1 MIEYYI
7 YSIPVFVVAE
17 ELEPE
22 VDIPAFCTEV
32 EQILPEQLLNNVEV
46 VYIGQFNHLGDRNAA
61 YSNGGIYINSM
72 EPTNFDMVEN
82 FVHEVA
88 HSLEIDHGAQIY
100 SSEVRDEF
108 LGKRER
114 LRHLLEAEGHKIN
127 PALYSFT
134 EYTEKF
140 DNFLANVVGYP
151 LLLTLTM
158 GLFASPYGATSLQEY
173 FANGFEKYFLDNPR
187 RVRDISPIL
196 YAKIEEIIDDNTPR
210 S

>member
-7 YSIPVFVVAE
+7 YSIPVFVVEA
-17 ELEPE
+17 ELEPD

-32 EQILPEQLLNNVEV
+32 EQILPASILKNVEV
-46 VYIGQFNHLGDRNAA
+46 VYIGQFKHLGDRNAA
-61 YSNGGIYINSM
+61 YSNGGIYINSA

-88 HSLEIDHGAQIY
+88 HSLEIDHGAAIY
-100 SSEVRDEF
+100 ASEVMDEF
-108 LGKRER
+108 RGKRER
-114 LRHLLEAEGHKIN
+114 LRYLLEAEGYKIN
-127 PALYSFT
+127 PALYSYM

-140 DNFLANVVGYP
+140 DNFLANEVGYP

-187 RVRDISPIL
+187 RVRDISPVL
-196 YAKIEEIIDDNTPR
+196 YTKIEEIIDASTA
-210 S
+210 

>member
-1 MIEYYI
+1 MEYYI
-7 YSIPVFVVAE
+7 YNIPVFVVDE
-17 ELEPE
+17 ELEPGI
-22 VDIPAFCTEV
+22 DIPTFCTEV
-32 EQILPEQLLNNVEV
+32 EYILPPALLNNVEV
-46 VYIGQFNHLGDRNAA
+46 VYIGQFKHLGGRNAA
-61 YSNGGIYINSM
+61 YSNGGIYINSL

-88 HSLEIDHGAQIY
+88 HSLEIDHGARIY
-100 SSEVRDEF
+100 ASEVRDEF

-114 LRHLLEAEGHKIN
+114 LRHLLEAEGYKIN

-140 DNFLANVVGYP
+140 DNFLANEVGYP

-158 GLFASPYGATSLQEY
+158 GLFASPYGATSLPEY

-187 RVRDISPIL
+187 RVRDVSPVL
-196 YAKIEEIIDDNTPR
+196 YTKIEEIIDANTA
-210 S
+210 